1 MIDDR
6 QRHIINVG
14 FIADI
19 IILLGALALLY
30 FANKGMIAERWMW
43 AGLAFLVLAV
53 ISAGL
58 WMFIKTQWD
67 GNDTPDEPDNNDNE
81 QP

>member
-1 MIDDR
+1 
-6 QRHIINVG
+6 
-14 FIADI
+14 
-19 IILLGALALLY
+19 
-30 FANKGMIAERWMW
+30 MW

-67 GNDTPDEPDNNDNE
+67 GDKPAGDEPENNDQ

>member
-6 QRHIINVG
+6 QRHIISIG

-30 FANKGMIAERWMW
+30 FSNKGMIAERWMW

-67 GNDTPDEPDNNDNE
+67 GDKPAGDEPENNDQ